1 MAAKTVTKNKTQ
13 EKVNEELLNTLTE
26 NDKVKETETNIVNV
40 IVPREAI
47 KLSF

>member
-1 MAAKTVTKNKTQ
+1 MAAKTVTKKKMQ
-13 EKVNEELLNTLTE
+13 EKVKEELLNSLTE

-40 IVPREAI
+40 IVPGEAI